1 MPAGKLWKE
10 MSSGRRRGAGC
21 SYCAY
26 GIVLVGVCG
35 VEGLAEHLLA
45 GGVEG
50 RGEVGRLEVH
60 VDVVTRQGSGGAVL
74 DGRLSRML
82 VWRCRPALHCR

>member
-10 MSSGRRRGAGC
+10 MSSGRRRGAWC
-21 SYCAY
+21 SYSAY

-60 VDVVTRQGSGGAVL
+60 VGVVAAVL
-74 DGRLSRML
+74 GRLSRML
-82 VWRCRPALHCR
+82 LWSCRPGLHCR